1 MNFLFSSS
9 WLFFLAVEALDKSTD
24 CMKCLKVTATNT
36 GKSIYV
42 LAVDTGGQG
51 LDISSPAFLELFGQK
66 TDASPASWG

>member
-1 MNFLFSSS
+1 
-9 WLFFLAVEALDKSTD
+9 
-24 CMKCLKVTATNT
+24 MKCLKVTATNT